1 MDLTCDL
8 NNNGTLIKKYT
19 ELLRKNNNIEKH
31 LYDKYNVKRGLRNQD
46 GTGVLVGLTEIGDV
60 HSYIIDEGDK
70 IPVEGRLFYRG
81 IDVYDLVK
89 AIHQEKRFGYEE
101 CAYLLLFGDL
111 PTRQELEEF
120 EILLGTNRQL
130 PNNFAEDTIFKVPS
144 SDIMNMLARGVLV
157 FYSFDKNPEDLSVEN
172 HVKQCIQLISK
183 LPTLTA
189 YAYQAKMH
197 YFKNDSLY
205 IHYPKPELSTAE
217 NLLHMI
223 RPGSNYTR
231 LEAEMLD
238 LMLILHAEH
247 GGGNNSTFVTHVI
260 SSTGTD
266 IYSAISA
273 ALGSLKG
280 PLHGGANAKVLDM
293 FDDIKE
299 NVRDWA
305 DEDEISHYLRKI
317 MAKNAF
323 DRSGLIYGMGHA
335 VYTLS
340 DPRAVLIKEKAEEL
354 ADSKGMSKEFNLYAA
369 IEKLAPAIINDS
381 KGFNKPICANVD
393 FYSGFVYRMLDIP
406 FDLYTPLFAVGRIA
420 GWCAHRIEEAM
431 CGGKIIRPA
440 YKNVSGRN
448 EYIDLAK
455 RG

>member
-1 MDLTCDL
+1 MKIDNALV
-8 NNNGTLIKKYT
+8 KKYT
-19 ELLRKNNNIEKH
+19 ELLRKNNQIEKH

-60 HSYIIDEGDK
+60 HSYIMDEGDK

-89 AIHQEKRFGYEE
+89 GIRNDKRFGFEE
-101 CAYLLLFGDL
+101 CSYLLLFGEL
-111 PTRQELEEF
+111 PAKQELEEF
-120 EILLGTNRQL
+120 ENVLGMNRQL

-144 SDIMNMLARGVLV
+144 SDIMNMLARGILVL
-157 FYSFDKNPEDLSVEN
+157 YSYDENPEDLSVEH
-172 HVKQCIQLISK
+172 HVEQCTQLIAK
-183 LPTLTA
+183 LPTLAA

-197 YFKNDSLY
+197 YFKNGSLH
-205 IHYPKPELSTAE
+205 IHYPKAELSTAE
-217 NLLHMI
+217 SLLHMI
-223 RPGSNYTR
+223 RPDCSFTR

-293 FDDIKE
+293 FDNIKE
-299 NVRDWA
+299 NVKDWE
-305 DEDEISHYLRKI
+305 DEEEISHYLRKI
-317 MAKNAF
+317 MAKKAF
-323 DRSGLIYGMGHA
+323 DRKGLIYGMGHA
-335 VYTLS
+335 VYTIS

-354 ADSKGMSKEFNLYAA
+354 AHSKGMSKEFNLYCAV
-369 IEKLAPAIINDS
+369 EKLAPAIINES
-381 KGFNKPICANVD
+381 KQSNKPICANVD
-393 FYSGFVYRMLDIP
+393 FYSGFVYRMLGIP

-420 GWCAHRIEEAM
+420 GWCAHRIEEVM

-440 YKNVSGRN
+440 YKNVCGRRKYVELN
-448 EYIDLAK
+448 K
-455 RG
+455 R

>member
-1 MDLTCDL
+1 LKID
-8 NNNGTLIKKYT
+8 NTLVKKYT
-19 ELLRKNNNIEKH
+19 ELLMKNNRIEKH

-60 HSYIIDEGDK
+60 HSYIMDEGDK

-89 AIHQEKRFGYEE
+89 GIHNDKRFGFEE
-101 CAYLLLFGDL
+101 CAYLLLFGEL
-111 PTRQELEEF
+111 PTKQELEEF
-120 EILLGTNRQL
+120 ENLLGRNRQL
-130 PNNFAEDTIFKVPS
+130 PHNFAEDTIFKVPS

-157 FYSFDKNPEDLSVEN
+157 LYSYDENSEDLSVGH
-172 HVKQCIQLISK
+172 HVEQCTQLIAK
-183 LPTLTA
+183 LPTLAA

-197 YFKNDSLY
+197 YFKNGSLH
-205 IHYPKPELSTAE
+205 IHYPKAELSTAE
-217 NLLHMI
+217 SLLHMI
-223 RPGSNYTR
+223 RPDSNFTR

-293 FDDIKE
+293 FDNIKE
-299 NVRDWA
+299 NVKDW
-305 DEDEISHYLRKI
+305 DDQDEISHYLRKI
-317 MAKNAF
+317 MAKKAF
-323 DRSGLIYGMGHA
+323 DRRGLIYGMGHA

-354 ADSKGMSKEFNLYAA
+354 ARSKGMSKEFNLYSTV
-369 IEKLAPAIINDS
+369 EKLAPAIINES
-381 KGFNKPICANVD
+381 KHSNKPICANVD
-393 FYSGFVYRMLDIP
+393 FYSGFVYRMLGIP

-420 GWCAHRIEEAM
+420 GWCAHRIEEVM

-440 YKNVSGRN
+440 YKNVCGRRKYVELN
-448 EYIDLAK
+448 K
-455 RG
+455 R

>member
-1 MDLTCDL
+1 M
-8 NNNGTLIKKYT
+8 NYNGSLIKKYSN
-19 ELLRKNNNIEKH
+19 LLLKNNKIEKD

-46 GTGVLVGLTEIGDV
+46 STGVLVGLTEIGDV
-60 HSYIIDEGDK
+60 HSYIMDEGEK
-70 IPVEGRLFYRG
+70 IPVEGKLSYRG
-81 IDVYDLVK
+81 IDVKDLVK
-89 AIHQEKRFGYEE
+89 GIHKDNRFGFEE
-101 CAYLLLFGDL
+101 CAYLLLFGEL
-111 PTRQELEEF
+111 PNKAELEEF
-120 EILLGTNRQL
+120 GTLLGQNRQL
-130 PNNFAEDTIFKVPS
+130 PGKFAEDTIFKVPS

-157 FYSFDKNPEDLSVEN
+157 YYSFDKDPEDLSVGHQVE
-172 HVKQCIQLISK
+172 QCIELIARM
-183 LPTLTA
+183 PALTA

-197 YFKNDSLY
+197 YFKNESLH
-205 IHYPKPELSTAE
+205 IHYPKAELSTAE
-217 NLLHMI
+217 NLLHMV
-223 RPGSNYTR
+223 RPDCNYSR

-280 PLHGGANAKVLDM
+280 PLHGGANAKVLEM

-299 NVRDWA
+299 NVKDWE

-317 MAKNAF
+317 LAKNAF

-335 VYTLS
+335 VYTIS
-340 DPRAVLIKEKAEEL
+340 DPRTVLIKEKAEEL
-354 ADSKGMSKEFNLYAA
+354 ARSKGRSKEFSLYAN
-369 IEKLAPAIINDS
+369 IEKIAPGVINGKKQSD
-381 KGFNKPICANVD
+381 KPICANVD

-420 GWCAHRIEEAM
+420 GWCAHRIEEMM

-440 YKNVSGRN
+440 YKNVCGKKD
-448 EYIDLAK
+448 YIELDK
-455 RG
+455 R